1 MNEPF
6 DNTSRE
12 NVDRGNNPE
21 AVKKKQ
27 LLKNIFF
34 INLCVTFL
42 LIGLF
47 WLPFKLDS
55 LEKFINSPSVNLP
68 KKGEIDASKIPAKEK
83 RIEYKNMLP
92 AMVAVINA
100 SSEKDWVYFDFS
112 RGKTV
117 QIQDPTSLAWD
128 LAFRRGKVISNGGA
142 TNKFGK
148 AGLIDLKVKEFDRVQ
163 KVPLENYIQD
173 AATRTEPENKVLEKW
188 YNYNYFT
195 HKLTAKKNVY
205 AVRTS
210 DSKYAKVQFLS
221 FYCDNKETG
230 CIKMRYSY
238 QGSGGNSFLKLPMG
252 SESTSVAAISKANES

>member
-1 MNEPF
+1 MTEPF
-6 DNTSRE
+6 DNTSPK
-12 NVDRGNNPE
+12 NVEMRNNSE
-21 AVKKKQ
+21 ADKKEA
-27 LLKNIFF
+27 LWKNIFF

-47 WLPFKLDS
+47 WLPLKLEG
-55 LEKFINSPSVNLP
+55 LEEFINSPSVNLP
-68 KKGEIDASKIPAKEK
+68 KRGEIDTTKATAKEN
-83 RIEYKNMLP
+83 RIEYKDLLP
-92 AMVAVINA
+92 SMVAVINA
-100 SSEKDWVYFDFS
+100 SSEKDWIYFDFS
-112 RGKTV
+112 SGKTV
-117 QIQDPTSLAWD
+117 DIQDPTSLEWD

-148 AGLIDLKVKEFDRVQ
+148 AGLIDLKVKEFDLVQ

-238 QGSGGNSFLKLPMG
+238 QDNGGNSFLKPPTG
-252 SESTSVAAISKANES
+252 SETTSVATISKASES

>member
-12 NVDRGNNPE
+12 NAAQDNNPE
-21 AVKKKQ
+21 AEKKRA
-27 LLKNIFF
+27 LWKNIFF

-47 WLPFKLDS
+47 WLPLKLEN
-55 LEKFINSPSVNLP
+55 LEEFINSPSVNLP
-68 KKGEIDASKIPAKEK
+68 KKGEINSAKVSAKEK
-83 RIEYKNMLP
+83 RIEYKDMLP
-92 AMVAVINA
+92 SLVAVINA

-112 RGKTV
+112 RGETV
-117 QIQDPTSLAWD
+117 HIQDPTSLSWD

-148 AGLIDLKVKEFDRVQ
+148 AGLIDLKVKEFERVE

-173 AATRTEPENKVLEKW
+173 SATRTEPENSVLLKW

-238 QGSGGNSFLKLPMG
+238 QDSGGNSFLKPPMG
-252 SESTSVAAISKANES
+252 SESTSAASHSEASES

>member
-6 DNTSRE
+6 DNIPRE
-12 NVDRGNNPE
+12 NEDREHDPK
-21 AVKKKQ
+21 AVKKKNI
-27 LLKNIFF
+27 LKNIFYL
-34 INLCVTFL
+34 NLCVTLL
-42 LIGLF
+42 LIGIF
-47 WLPFKLDS
+47 WLPLKLQG
-55 LEKFINSPSVNLP
+55 LEEFINSPSVNLP
-68 KKGEIDASKIPAKEK
+68 QKGEVNSAKVAPKEK
-83 RIEYKNMLP
+83 RIEYIDMLP
-92 AMVAVINA
+92 SMVAVINA
-100 SSEKDWVYFDFS
+100 SSEKDWIYFDFS
-112 RGKTV
+112 QGKTV
-117 QIQDPTSLAWD
+117 NIHDPSSLDWD

-148 AGLIDLKVKEFDRVQ
+148 AGLIDLKVSEFDRVG

-173 AATRTEPENKVLEKW
+173 KPTRTEPENPVLLKW

-238 QGSGGNSFLKLPMG
+238 QDTGSNSFLKPPMG
-252 SESTSVAAISKANES
+252 SKAASVAAITKAKES